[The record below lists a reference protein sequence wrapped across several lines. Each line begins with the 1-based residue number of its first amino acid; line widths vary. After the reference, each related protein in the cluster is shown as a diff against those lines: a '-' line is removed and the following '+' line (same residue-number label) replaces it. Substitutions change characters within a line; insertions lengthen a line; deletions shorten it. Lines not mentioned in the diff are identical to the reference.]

1 MNPETALWLSLGAA
15 PLALVYGVVSAKW
28 ILGRSAGSERM
39 QAIATA
45 IQEGAKAYINRQYTT
60 IGIVGAVFY
69 PITNAL
75 MGADSTNLYLA
86 ALIGLA
92 LTAAMVVIT
101 EYYTGGGRAYDLALS
116 PQPFDIKRQA
126 TTSLI
131 TRPCT
136 SVRRKSRPWNR

>member
-75 MGADSTNLYLA
+75 MGAS
-86 ALIGLA
+86 
-92 LTAAMVVIT
+92 
-101 EYYTGGGRAYDLALS
+101 DLALS